1 MFMGPFDQSIAWS
14 TNGIKGVKKFLDKVI
29 LLHDKVDRNLD
40 TESPK
45 NLSILHQSIKKLTVE
60 IDEFKFN
67 TSIAQ
72 LMILVNTLSESET
85 ITLSTFEILTTLLA
99 PFAPHLA
106 EELWSL
112 LGNEFS
118 VFTKAQWP
126 QFEEKYL
133 ISAEATFAVQF
144 SGKMRG
150 TLVLAADSSQEEVF
164 AAVQRDQKLSG
175 YLS

>member
-1 MFMGPFDQSIAWS
+1 MGPFDQSIAWS

-29 LLHDKVDRNLD
+29 LLYDKIDPNLNA
-40 TESPK
+40 ESPK
-45 NLSILHQSIKKLTVE
+45 NLSILHQSIKKLTTE

-85 ITLSTFEILTTLLA
+85 IIRSTFETLIILLA

-106 EELWSL
+106 EEFWSI

-118 VFTKAQWP
+118 LFTKAQWP
-126 QFEEKYL
+126 QYEEKYL
-133 ISAEATFAVQF
+133 VSTEATFAVQIN
-144 SGKMRG
+144 GKMRG
-150 TLVLAADSSQEEVF
+150 TLVLSADSKQEEVF
-164 AAVQRDQKLSG
+164 AAVQGDQKLSG
-175 YLS
+175 YFG